1 MPTWTSKRKCKAYAV
16 FGAMSRLLF
25 KEAEKN
31 LEAMELFTE
40 IFGDIDTFDTIIRD
54 EVLVKVNELEI
65 ELEKNV
71 KKGKMSVLDLFP
83 PGEEIDEDSA
93 SDVTVD
99 DVTMTADSISEGAS
113 FTELVNML
121 DNLNELELSKVMGF
135 CTWRGYS
142 SVQLHVG
149 RIFDMYNIDLPGIW
163 SSANIQMPDLKSEDR
178 KSTRSC
184 QRVKKIPIESFQGE
198 VLCKVLKFFIDVLK
212 YKVPNVLMETYLEL
226 CMDFPPNSVIESE
239 PVQIPPSQSCKQ
251 VNQNYQQVLSNQN
264 YQIILFL
271 VNLFHVMIKFPMN
284 NQLNLIQVCT

>member
-83 PGEEIDEDSA
+83 AEEEIDEDSTT
-93 SDVTVD
+93 DVTLD
-99 DVTMTADSISEGAS
+99 DVTMTADSISEGAN

-135 CTWRGYS
+135 SIWRGYS
-142 SVQLHVG
+142 SVQLHVV
-149 RIFDMYNIDLPGIW
+149 RIFDMYNINLPGIW
-163 SSANIQMPDLKSEDR
+163 NFANIQMPDLKSEDR